1 MLMAVVNKEVF
12 ESIYRH
18 RFIVLLMI
26 AVTLIPMGLYV
37 NEVNYSSRLSGYND
51 QVRLQA
57 KTVASAQVWDLLS
70 GTVPI
75 KGFLEPAPLAVF
87 AQGLETSLPQSY
99 GFKPRGSEKGA
110 SLSGERTISSTL
122 GELDFSFMVQL
133 VFTLIALV
141 FGAEVVSGEKE
152 AGTLRM
158 VFSNSVPRDIIL
170 LGKLIGGYAAIWFPF
185 AIAFTAGI
193 FVLGFTSFPL
203 YQRDVL
209 LRILLIFVSSSA
221 FILIY
226 FSIGIAVSTSTAE
239 VRTSLIAT
247 VAVWTFLQLIVPQ
260 AGGMLATLFYPIKPE
275 TMISVEK
282 NLTIN
287 NLENKKAIELGS
299 SYQRIFGIDTA
310 FTPMGESSSKEIE
323 WDSVKDEVTGNY
335 ASRMTSKIDS
345 INEECER
352 EKAIQQNIQSV
363 ISLFSPGVALHYI
376 ITDLCNTG
384 ASDEKR
390 YLKAVKIY
398 QGTIEKELFDMV
410 ERTTLVFP
418 SGRSA
423 AFVSIKKVPV
433 PSSLP
438 QFSVQRAGLPEILIE
453 NAVSII
459 SLTLWLIVPLAVAY
473 SRFFKY
479 DVR

>member
-1 MLMAVVNKEVF
+1 
-12 ESIYRH
+12 
-18 RFIVLLMI
+18 MI
-26 AVTLIPMGLYV
+26 RLDCRR
-37 NEVNYSSRLSGYND
+37 RLSLPLKSGT
-51 QVRLQA
+51 LF
-57 KTVASAQVWDLLS
+57 

-390 YLKAVKIY
+390 YLKAV
-398 QGTIEKELFDMV
+398 
-410 ERTTLVFP
+410 R
-418 SGRSA
+418 
-423 AFVSIKKVPV
+423 SIKERLRK
-433 PSSLP
+433 SCSTWL
-438 QFSVQRAGLPEILIE
+438 
-453 NAVSII
+453 NAQH
-459 SLTLWLIVPLAVAY
+459 LY
-473 SRFFKY
+473 SRADEARLLYQLRKY
-479 DVR
+479 RLQAPCRSFQCSEPGFRKSSSRMQSVSSRSLCG